1 MDVANIHLTDMS
13 SKAGERAG
21 GSGVASE
28 RRGSRMGRT
37 VTAALRRR
45 RHKEWPRNLLQYR
58 REQRCSHLNRYGDC
72 RYLYIDPHGMVIHDD
87 PEKAEDLQ
95 QYKSG
100 TRGAMKQGRDENHN
114 VEGIKHSKN

>member
-1 MDVANIHLTDMS
+1 MLHPNEGE
-13 SKAGERAG
+13 AGWDERSPPRFADAVTR
-21 GSGVASE
+21 SGREICV
-28 RRGSRMGRT
+28 
-37 VTAALRRR
+37 
-45 RHKEWPRNLLQYR
+45 QYR